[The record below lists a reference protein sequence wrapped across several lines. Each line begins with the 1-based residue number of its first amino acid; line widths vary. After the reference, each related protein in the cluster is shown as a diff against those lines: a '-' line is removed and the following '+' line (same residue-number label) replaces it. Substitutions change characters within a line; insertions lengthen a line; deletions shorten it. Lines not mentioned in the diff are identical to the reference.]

1 MILTQTI
8 KIEMSDDFFS
18 QFEKEILRRPFNF
31 ENDLDFNY
39 LIWHSDYFPI
49 TIKREPVFTEEG

>member
-1 MILTQTI
+1 MILTQTV

-18 QFEKEILRRPFNF
+18 QFEKEVLRRPFNF

-39 LIWHSDYFPI
+39 LIWHSDYFPV
-49 TIKREPVFTEEG
+49 TIKREPIFTEKG